1 MDWYPTIATFAGIE
15 VPKDRVIDGRDIVP
29 MLKGETKFIPG
40 PAMKKSLNAAVPLRR
55 SWNPP
60 GEWASIIKRHE
71 YLEAYFYHGSQ
82 GALAAVRWRNWKR
95 HNVRSSSLAAAC
107 GPRAPPPNWSPWLS
121 V

>member
-1 MDWYPTIATFAGIE
+1 MPAIVWGPGLGVKGGTVSRALTRAMDWYPSIATFAGIE

-60 GEWASIIKRHE
+60 GEWASICLL
-71 YLEAYFYHGSQ
+71 YTSP
-82 GALAAVRWRNWKR
+82 
-95 HNVRSSSLAAAC
+95 S
-107 GPRAPPPNWSPWLS
+107 PRD
-121 V
+121 